1 MLYNKKIII
10 GICMINYELI
20 TKIIKE
26 SKYAV
31 AFTGAGIS
39 VESGVP
45 PFRGEN
51 GLWEKHG
58 SQFAEISYFV
68 RHQKESWQFL
78 KKVFYDSIM
87 DVKPNKAHIVLS
99 NLEKMGIMHSII
111 TQNIDNLHQEAG
123 SKIVYELHGT
133 AQYAICMKC
142 KTRYKINKKILVMDP
157 PSCEKC
163 KSTLKPNFVFFGEKL
178 PSMDFNNS
186 IEDAQKCDLFII
198 IGTGGEVM
206 PAAQIPYMVNK
217 RSDAKIIEINP
228 EPSNFT
234 NSIVDIHIQEKAGIA
249 FKEIEKYL

>member
-1 MLYNKKIII
+1 
-10 GICMINYELI
+10 MIDYKLI
-20 TKIIKE
+20 AKTIKE

-68 RHQKESWQFL
+68 KHPKESWGSL
-78 KKVFYDSIM
+78 KKVFYDPIT
-87 DVKPNKAHIVLS
+87 DVKPNKAHIVLA
-99 NLEKMGIMHSII
+99 NLEKMGIMRSII
-111 TQNIDNLHQEAG
+111 TQNIDNLHQDAG

-133 AQYAICMKC
+133 AKYAVCMKC
-142 KTRYKINKKILVMDP
+142 KSRYKINKDILDMNP

-163 KSTLKPNFVFFGEKL
+163 GSVLKPDFVFFGEQL
-178 PSMDFNNS
+178 PALDFNSS
-186 IEDAQKCDLFII
+186 IEDSQKSDLFII

-206 PAAQIPYMVNK
+206 PAAQIPHLAK
-217 RSDAKIIEINP
+217 RANAKIMEINP
-228 EPSNFT
+228 EPSSFT
-234 NSIVDIHIQEKAGIA
+234 NYIVDIYVQEKAGIA
-249 FKEIEKYL
+249 FTEIEKYL

>member
-1 MLYNKKIII
+1 
-10 GICMINYELI
+10 MIDYKLI
-20 TKIIKE
+20 AQTIKD

-45 PFRGEN
+45 PFRGPD

-68 RHQKESWQFL
+68 KHQKESWKSL
-78 KKVFYDSIM
+78 KKVFYDPIT
-87 DVKPNKAHIVLS
+87 DVKPNKAHIVLA
-99 NLEKMGIMHSII
+99 NLEKMGIMRSVI

-133 AQYAICMKC
+133 AKYAVCMKC
-142 KTRYKINKKILVMDP
+142 KTRYKIDKEILAMDP

-163 KSTLKPNFVFFGEKL
+163 SATLKPAFVFFGEQL
-178 PSMDFNNS
+178 PAVDFNSS

-206 PAAQIPYMVNK
+206 PAAQIPHLAK
-217 RSDAKIIEINP
+217 RSGARIMEINP

-234 NSIVDIHIQEKAGIA
+234 NSIVDIYIQEKAGVA
-249 FKEIEKYL
+249 FTEIEKYL